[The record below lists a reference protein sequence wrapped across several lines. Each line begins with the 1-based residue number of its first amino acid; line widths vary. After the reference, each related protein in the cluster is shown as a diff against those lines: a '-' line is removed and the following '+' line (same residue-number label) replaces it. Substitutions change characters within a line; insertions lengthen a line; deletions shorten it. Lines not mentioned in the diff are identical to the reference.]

1 MFTVYA
7 LHSPGYDK
15 IYIGYTSNLE
25 QRMLSHNKL
34 GHGWTEHFRPWQ
46 IVYTEEV
53 DSKKEAMKREKQ
65 LKSGGGRRF
74 IWSLINEKKWLVGL
88 LSAGRRTEVRILHP
102 RRLLD
107 KEFRWSPTNG

>member
-1 MFTVYA
+1 
-7 LHSPGYDK
+7 
-15 IYIGYTSNLE
+15 
-25 QRMLSHNKL
+25 MLSHNKL

-74 IWSLINEKKWLVGL
+74 IWSLINEKK
-88 LSAGRRTEVRILHP
+88 
-102 RRLLD
+102 
-107 KEFRWSPTNG
+107 